1 MYESHADRDQQRS
14 GNRRR
19 HCDGFRSRP
28 ASDIPKGKIQECMEA
43 IHTATAQAPV
53 HLGDVILTNIADT
66 GVNLIATKAVGRR

>member
-1 MYESHADRDQQRS
+1 MRTVTSSVPVTGGAIAMVS
-14 GNRRR
+14 VKT
-19 HCDGFRSRP
+19 

-43 IHTATAQAPV
+43 IHTATVQAPV